1 MTNKEIEKIDEKA
14 AENLKERFIIE
25 VFDEKA
31 ADVSY
36 NITPSET
43 TFDDAICEAW
53 REWFELAKNGHKK
66 EHCYISVSKQIVEEA
81 EMGLQFFDYENCGND
96 ELLEYAKSFNEENE
110 SLYYISTAAGQEMD
124 ELCEYARSWVRGEPV
139 EDIDISKMSED
150 DFLELLYQ
158 RNLIRL
164 EIIDSYKKWVR

>member
-1 MTNKEIEKIDEKA
+1 MKNNEILNRA
-14 AENLKERFIIE
+14 NLEERFVIE
-25 VFDEKA
+25 VFNEKA
-31 ADVSY
+31 GDVSF
-36 NITPSET
+36 NIMPAGNTLEDTILTAWET
-43 TFDDAICEAW
+43 WDDLP
-53 REWFELAKNGHKK
+53 RNGRDKTY
-66 EHCYISVSKQIVEEA
+66 CDITISRQIIEET
-81 EMGLQFFDYENCGND
+81 ETGLLQYFDYENCGND
-96 ELLEYAKSFNEENE
+96 ELSEYAKSFNEENE

-139 EDIDISKMSED
+139 DDIDISKMSEV